1 MSAKSK
7 RLANIGGWQLIEQ
20 LGKGG
25 NGVVFKAEKDGRQ
38 AAIKV
43 LRSNHWDKKRQARFK
58 DEIEAMRRCEALG
71 CLPVLESEVP
81 EKTSDKQPAWFAMS
95 LADPMLA
102 ALGEAPTVACVVEC
116 IRDIAALM
124 AKIHSMGIAHRDI
137 KPDNLFRFDG
147 RWTVGDFGLADFDGK
162 AALTTVGEK
171 IGPTFYIAPE
181 MLNDSL
187 GSDGMP
193 ADVFSIAK
201 TLWVLITGQRFPIPG
216 PLTANIEALRASSYV
231 SDARAPLLDAILEAA
246 TDHAPSTRPTMN
258 AFAQE
263 LTEWLCPT
271 VMKGADAQIDLSQ
284 YAAMLAVPKY
294 QMEATMA
301 ASSIEQQR
309 IHETGN
315 RLQAKLRP
323 LFNQLAESLTAAN
336 FIAVNAN
343 TENYFWG
350 GELRGAVPRANNS
363 LGFARIQMNVSGD
376 YQDPTMA
383 RLSASYQVVVDNKS
397 SIEVWKTSTSFL
409 PAGSTEDAA
418 VANLL
423 SEIRSQF
430 KTVVAQ
436 VIAANESLG

>member
-1 MSAKSK
+1 VQRDTATT
-7 RLANIGGWQLIEQ
+7 RLSTSGAWNAYVSR
-20 LGKGG
+20 
-25 NGVVFKAEKDGRQ
+25 NCTKAPFTC
-38 AAIKV
+38 
-43 LRSNHWDKKRQARFK
+43 SHY
-58 DEIEAMRRCEALG
+58 
-71 CLPVLESEVP
+71 
-81 EKTSDKQPAWFAMS
+81 
-95 LADPMLA
+95 
-102 ALGEAPTVACVVEC
+102 
-116 IRDIAALM
+116 
-124 AKIHSMGIAHRDI
+124 
-137 KPDNLFRFDG
+137 FRFDG

-171 IGPTFYIAPE
+171 IGPTFDIAPE

-246 TDHAPSTRPTMN
+246 TDRAPSTRPTMN
-258 AFAQE
+258 AFTQE

-309 IHETGN
+309 ILETGN
-315 RLQAKLRP
+315 RLQAKLQP

-376 YQDPTMA
+376 YQNPTMA